1 MNRTILLEGL
11 ERFLT
16 ALGAA
21 DAICALADLL
31 AAWLAGGAV

>member
-1 MNRTILLEGL
+1 MNRMLFLGGL
-11 ERFLT
+11 ERPLT

-21 DAICALADLL
+21 DALCALADLL